1 MIKKLNFSRLMKKLT
16 SSGRNISLVLVAS
29 HYFRRSM
36 GDLTRYDRDNPLIAI
51 RQITTGFRKWA
62 DRYIAECHGQRVY
75 K

>member
-1 MIKKLNFSRLMKKLT
+1 MKLNFSPPMKKST
-16 SSGRNISLVLVAS
+16 SLGKESNAQFQALQ
-29 HYFRRSM
+29 YFRRSM

-51 RQITTGFRKWA
+51 RQISTGFRKWA